1 MLVYFIHH
9 IATRMQVSHIT
20 AAVARETLDEIHR
33 QHDEHSERAGRPGV
47 GGLPDA
53 AGAVVAARKS
63 GYLQYVQIAAL
74 VERAHHHDAVI
85 RVKVAPGAW
94 VQRHAPLFEVWG
106 VGAEN
111 IGDELRELVSVGDER
126 VVFQDVAFGVQQL
139 VDIAVKALSPG
150 INDPTTARNALHRI
164 VEILVAAGRAEL
176 MPAEH
181 HDDSG
186 RLRLYAPRADLAQL
200 LRTAFEEI
208 QHFSRGIP
216 AISRSLHEALDMIE
230 STVDPAQRP
239 TVAAACEQLRSGS
252 WSEKPT
258 ER

>member
-1 MLVYFIHH
+1 
-9 IATRMQVSHIT
+9 
-20 AAVARETLDEIHR
+20 
-33 QHDEHSERAGRPGV
+33 V
-47 GGLPDA
+47 GALPDV
-53 AGAVVAARKS
+53 AGAVVAASKS

-74 VERAHHHDAVI
+74 VESAHHHDAVI
-85 RVKVAPGAW
+85 RVAVAPGAW

-106 VGAEN
+106 DGAN
-111 IGDELRELVSVGDER
+111 DIGDELRELVSVGDER

-176 MPAEH
+176 MPLEH
-181 HDDSG
+181 HDDGG

-200 LRTAFEEI
+200 LRIAFEEL
-208 QHFSRGIP
+208 QHFGRGIP
-216 AISRSLHEALDMIE
+216 AVSRSIHEALDTIE
-230 STVDPAQRP
+230 ATVDPAQRP
-239 TVAAACEQLRSGS
+239 TVAAAREQVRSGS
-252 WSEKPT
+252 WPENPA